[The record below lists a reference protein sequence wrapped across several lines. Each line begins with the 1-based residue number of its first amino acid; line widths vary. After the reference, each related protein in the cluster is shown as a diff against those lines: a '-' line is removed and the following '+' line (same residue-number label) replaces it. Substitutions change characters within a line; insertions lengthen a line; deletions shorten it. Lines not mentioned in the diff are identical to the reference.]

1 MNYRWPTRVP
11 GIRQLYRFYKTQK
24 RNWKIRES
32 AKVLTASGSGAIQS
46 VGQALR
52 KFIGTD
58 PAEFSAYFEAIE
70 LERLALSQNTNPLV
84 DGTLGDAVTYDREL
98 TIQDAAKASKPS
110 SAARFLALLSYSLKP
125 TAILELGTNIG
136 ISSAYLA
143 LGSKTNNPE
152 SQIATLDASAY
163 RQRIAMMVHKNLGLT
178 NIDYIKGQFTK
189 TLDGIIRTYNNWEL
203 VFIDGH
209 HQYKPTL
216 DYFNKI
222 YPYCAENS
230 VIVFDDIRWSDGM
243 KQAWRELSQ
252 DARARCV
259 VDLYSLGIIVPTP
272 SPVKHVLRSEVIR
285 LFD

>member
-1 MNYRWPTRVP
+1 
-11 GIRQLYRFYKTQK
+11 
-24 RNWKIRES
+24 
-32 AKVLTASGSGAIQS
+32 
-46 VGQALR
+46 
-52 KFIGTD
+52 
-58 PAEFSAYFEAIE
+58 
-70 LERLALSQNTNPLV
+70 
-84 DGTLGDAVTYDREL
+84 
-98 TIQDAAKASKPS
+98 
-110 SAARFLALLSYSLKP
+110 
-125 TAILELGTNIG
+125 
-136 ISSAYLA
+136 
-143 LGSKTNNPE
+143 
-152 SQIATLDASAY
+152 
-163 RQRIAMMVHKNLGLT
+163 
-178 NIDYIKGQFTK
+178 TK